1 MNELMDKLEQ
11 VKEALDQT
19 EVVQEVKKIN
29 EEVMKDKELLEKIEK
44 YQRSQDPSIKEEIL
58 KNKIF
63 RDYKQKET
71 NLNLLILEINQRLKE
86 IEIERKECR

>member
-19 EVVQEVKKIN
+19 EVVQEMKKIN

-58 KNKIF
+58 RRKHIIF
-63 RDYKQKET
+63 
-71 NLNLLILEINQRLKE
+71 
-86 IEIERKECR
+86 

>member
-19 EVVQEVKKIN
+19 EVVQEMKKIN

>member
-1 MNELMDKLEQ
+1 MNELMDKIEQ

-19 EVVQEVKKIN
+19 EVVQEMKKIN